1 MNLKEYIIQ
10 QSDRFIKRLETE
22 VSITAVNTD
31 EWSWENYLYT
41 SPKFRQAHIERYFYD
56 NLMVLHITIFPHKN
70 NTNPMFGF
78 DLISLP
84 KSEKISA
91 GFLDYSPT
99 SDIDIQWDTPKFKV
113 GYELP
118 DWTEGIFSNQ
128 FVACRPDEDE
138 YQKLFD
144 TAFLMFDTMLNR
156 LNTNENIT
164 EDTNIINQII
174 QKQNTYCQRQWGN
187 KRTFGALK
195 AKVGVEK
202 AEYFMKTIL
211 FPKIEN

>member
-1 MNLKEYIIQ
+1 MNLKDYIIQ

-22 VSITAVNTD
+22 NSIESVNTD
-31 EWSWENYLYT
+31 DWGWENYLYT
-41 SPKFRQAHIERYFYD
+41 SPKFRQAHIERYFHD
-56 NLMVLHITIFPHKN
+56 NLMVLHITILPHKN

-99 SDIDIQWDTPKFKV
+99 VMEFDWSTPQFKV

-118 DWTEGIFSNQ
+118 DWTEGIFSNK

-138 YQKLFD
+138 YDTLFD
-144 TAFLMFDTMLNR
+144 TAYNMFDTMLNK
-156 LNTNENIT
+156 LDTTNSIT
-164 EDTNIINQII
+164 EDTDTINQII

-195 AKVGVEK
+195 AKVGGER
-202 AEYFMKTIL
+202 AEYFMKHIL

>member
-22 VSITAVNTD
+22 SEIHAINTD
-31 EWSWENYLYT
+31 DWGWENYLYT
-41 SPKFRQAHIERYFYD
+41 SPKFRQAHIERYFHD
-56 NLMVLHITIFPHKN
+56 NLMVLHITILPHKN
-70 NTNPMFGF
+70 NKNPMFGF

-99 SDIDIQWDTPKFKV
+99 VEDVQFTAPNFKE

-118 DWTEGIFSNQ
+118 DWTDGIFSDK

-138 YQKLFD
+138 YDTLFD
-144 TAFLMFDTMLNR
+144 TAYNMFDGMLNK
-156 LNTNENIT
+156 LENEDWIT
-164 EDTNIINQII
+164 EDTNTINQII
-174 QKQNTYCQRQWGN
+174 EKQNTYCQRQWGN

-195 AKVGVEK
+195 AKVGADR
-202 AEYFMKTIL
+202 AEYFMKNIL